1 MLPLTQPKWQVSSWS
16 PGMSLVVK
24 GLLFSL
30 QGMSVRRGSVLG
42 VGEHCSNVCAVIK
55 AGYLDFVGGWPKW
68 CCGWA
73 LVAQIPG
80 YLLERFLR
88 DHPKNKPVPSKVYSV
103 HAWSQKLAS
112 ILLSSVNCICC
123 LLLLQ
128 LCVVMGTH
136 WPFGSEFSLVLRAVQ
151 RAWASMQRARGG
163 VRWPC
168 WQGLAGFGKCGRSY
182 FTLPSWLQ
190 GLAGVQQ
197 GWKGM
202 HAASACCPPLPTF
215 FLVASEHKLQFIL
228 VSINELDW
236 KSRVQQSVCLIE

>member
-136 WPFGSEFSLVLRAVQ
+136 WPFGSEFSLVPRAVQ

-168 WQGLAGFGKCGRSY
+168 WQGLWEVWQELFHTAQLASGACWCAARVEGNACCFCM
-182 FTLPSWLQ
+182 LPSSPHLFPC
-190 GLAGVQQ
+190 GIGA
-197 GWKGM
+197 
-202 HAASACCPPLPTF
+202 
-215 FLVASEHKLQFIL
+215 
-228 VSINELDW
+228 
-236 KSRVQQSVCLIE
+236 